1 MNDRPTAIELL
12 DAVSRFLR
20 DDAVPA
26 LEGHPKYQARV
37 AANVVDIVARELESE
52 ERHLTGEWMR
62 LGEVLDEEE
71 AAPASREALRASVR
85 ARNEILVA
93 RIRDGDADVGAW
105 RHRVLAHL
113 RQTVSDKLEIARP
126 RRSG

>member
-62 LGEVLDEEE
+62 LGELLDQKGT
-71 AAPASREALRASVR
+71 APASREALRTSVR

-93 RIRDGDADVGAW
+93 RIRDGDADGGAW
-105 RHRVLAHL
+105 RDLVLAHL
-113 RQTVSDKLEIARP
+113 RRTVSDKLEVA
-126 RRSG
+126 RRSRSG